1 MISYKH
7 DYKGQLKIS
16 SEEKLEK
23 KKRITWQSREL
34 FLNVADITQFHTV
47 ILCRNTGPV
56 LPYLWLSYS
65 KKNPDIIRNI

>member
-23 KKRITWQSREL
+23 KKKD
-34 FLNVADITQFHTV
+34 NMAD
-47 ILCRNTGPV
+47 
-56 LPYLWLSYS
+56 
-65 KKNPDIIRNI
+65 

>member
-23 KKRITWQSREL
+23 KKKED
-34 FLNVADITQFHTV
+34 NMAD
-47 ILCRNTGPV
+47 
-56 LPYLWLSYS
+56 
-65 KKNPDIIRNI
+65 